1 MAALATLCGA
11 LAAPAPAAPTPAA
24 APTIEIKPTQ
34 LPRGENSRVP
44 WLVGDR
50 VIVDGDTRIE
60 LADPGYLLGRSGT
73 AYLVVSTGRLLR
85 VRADGTTRRIAR
97 LSVADGPVL
106 SGDGDRVVVNRTV
119 RRHSRIRV
127 LDARTG
133 RQIVSRD
140 FPRYTGVLDVDGGRA
155 VLFSMAP
162 ARTLWWNFV
171 ADTTRPILRRG
182 AGAADIGA
190 DRLSTFTGDPYQ
202 GGCTVVS
209 SLRRPRQVL
218 WRSCED
224 RPIAFSPNGRRMVTT
239 DILSDGLGPGEV
251 TARTT
256 KGGKRLAAYRTYWF
270 GAIAWETDRALLMD
284 ANTRRRAATV
294 RCVVAECER
303 ASAVRRP

>member
-1 MAALATLCGA
+1 MLRWSTQIHKWLGLVVGLQVLGWVLGGLVMTAIPIQTVRSEHHVAKFRPDPLPDAGLVAYGAAAAGLGVEPVEATL
-11 LAAPAPAAPTPAA
+11 
-24 APTIEIKPTQ
+24 K
-34 LPRGENSRVP
+34 
-44 WLVGDR
+44 
-50 VIVDGDTRIE
+50 
-60 LADPGYLLGRSGT
+60 
-73 AYLVVSTGRLLR
+73 STLR
-85 VRADGTTRRIAR
+85 
-97 LSVADGPVL
+97 GPVWVL
-106 SGDGDRVVVNRTV
+106 KDGEGRTHVV
-119 RRHSRIRV
+119 
-127 LDARTG
+127 DARTG

-256 KGGKRLAAYRTYWF
+256 KGGKRLAAYRAYWF